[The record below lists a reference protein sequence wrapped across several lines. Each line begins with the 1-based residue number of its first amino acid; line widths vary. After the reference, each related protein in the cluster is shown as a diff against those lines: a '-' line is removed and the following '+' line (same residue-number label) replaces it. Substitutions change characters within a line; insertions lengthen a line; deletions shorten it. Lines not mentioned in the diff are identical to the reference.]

1 MFAYVLHTVN
11 SFRMAWLYQ
20 RDDSKYWWL
29 GWRTPD
35 TKAHFKS
42 TKCTDKAEAQKQ
54 LAAVDA
60 LRSAKASG
68 ASLDAVYQSMSQRSR
83 PRVTVKAAL
92 ASWMTECE
100 SSTTPET
107 MARYRTVADGFS
119 AFLGA
124 GDKGPMVEDVTPE
137 QIRQFLKQRR
147 AARSG
152 STLNLE
158 RKILSMF
165 FLREI
170 GEEHLSANP
179 CAAVKASKLSR
190 AEKGRKRAFTLAEL
204 RDIFARCPDDFWR
217 YLVLAGFYSGQRMGD
232 LICLTWAAVDLQENV
247 LRLTQSKTGRAVQ
260 VPLRPALRAMLA
272 ALRVRAGK
280 VKPGDFIWP
289 EQAERYA
296 QSGSGGFGNQF
307 YEILTTCGLVPSRTH
322 RAKPKAKAGGPRTVS
337 PISFHSLRH
346 TFVTLLK
353 ATGGTQ
359 SVAKELAGHHS
370 DAISDLY
377 THTDTET
384 LAKAIAAL
392 PELATKSSS
401 S

>member
-1 MFAYVLHTVN
+1 
-11 SFRMAWLYQ
+11 MAWLYQ
-20 RDDSKYWWL
+20 RGDSRFWWI

-35 TKAHFKS
+35 GKAHFKS
-42 TKCTDKAEAQKQ
+42 TKCQAKADAQRQ
-54 LAAVDA
+54 LAAADS

-68 ASLDAVYQSMSQRSR
+68 ASLDAVYQSLSQRSR

-92 ASWMTECE
+92 ASWMAECE

-107 MARYRTVADGFS
+107 LTRYRTVADGFA

-124 GDKGPMVEDVTPE
+124 GDNGPMVEEVTSE
-137 QIRQFLKQRR
+137 QIRQFLNQRR

-170 GEEHLSANP
+170 REEHLSANP
-179 CAAVKASKLSR
+179 VAPVKASKLSR
-190 AEKGRKRAFTLAEL
+190 AEKGRKRAFTLDEL
-204 RDIFARCPDDFWR
+204 RTIFAKCPDDFWR
-217 YLVLAGFYSGQRMGD
+217 YLVLSGFYTGQRLGD
-232 LICLTWAAVDLQENV
+232 LVCLRWGAVNLQENV
-247 LRLTQSKTGRAVQ
+247 LRLAQAKTGKAVQ
-260 VPLRPALRAMLA
+260 VPLRPAFRAVLA
-272 ALRVRAGK
+272 ALRAKVGG
-280 VKPGDFIWP
+280 VKPDDFVWP
-289 EQAERYA
+289 EQAERYER
-296 QSGSGGFGNQF
+296 SGAGGFGNQF
-307 YEILTTCGLVPSRTH
+307 YEILTECGLVPAREH
-322 RAKPKAKAGGPRTVS
+322 RARAKAGGPRTVS
-337 PISFHSLRH
+337 PVSFHSLRH

-353 ATGGTQ
+353 ATGGSQ
-359 SVAKELAGHHS
+359 AVAKELAGHSS

-392 PELATKSSS
+392 PELAI
-401 S
+401 

>member
-1 MFAYVLHTVN
+1 
-11 SFRMAWLYQ
+11 MAWLYE
-20 RDDSKYWWL
+20 RSNSDYWWL

-35 TKAHFKS
+35 GKLHAKS
-42 TKCTDKAEAQKQ
+42 TKCRSKADAQRQ
-54 LAAVDA
+54 LAAVDT
-60 LRSAKASG
+60 LSSAKASG

-92 ASWMTECE
+92 VSWMTECE

-107 MARYRTVADGFS
+107 MARYRTVADGF
-119 AFLGA
+119 ATFLGA
-124 GDKGPMVEDVTPE
+124 GDKGPMVEEVTPE
-137 QIRQFLKQRR
+137 QIRQFLNQRR

-190 AEKGRKRAFTLAEL
+190 AEKGRKRAFTLTEL
-204 RDIFARCPDDFWR
+204 RTIFAKCPDDFWR
-217 YLVLAGFYSGQRMGD
+217 YLVLAGFYTGQRMGD
-232 LICLTWAAVDLQENV
+232 LICLTWGAVDLQENV
-247 LRLTQSKTGRAVQ
+247 LRLTQGKTGRAVQ
-260 VPLRPALRAMLA
+260 VPLRPALRSMLA
-272 ALRVRAGK
+272 ALRTSAGK
-280 VKPGDFIWP
+280 VKPGEAIWP
-289 EQAERYA
+289 EHAERYER
-296 QSGSGGFGNQF
+296 SGSGGFGNQF
-307 YEILTTCGLVPSRTH
+307 YDLLTICGLVPARSH
-322 RAKPKAKAGGPRTVS
+322 RAKAKAGGPRTVS

-359 SVAKELAGHHS
+359 AVAKELAGHHS

-377 THTDTET
+377 THTDTAT

-392 PELATKSSS
+392 PEVAT
-401 S
+401 